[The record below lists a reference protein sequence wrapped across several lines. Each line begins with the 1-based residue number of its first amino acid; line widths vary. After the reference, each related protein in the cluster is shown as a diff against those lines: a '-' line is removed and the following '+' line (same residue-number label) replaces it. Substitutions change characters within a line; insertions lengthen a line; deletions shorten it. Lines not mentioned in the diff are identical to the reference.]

1 MKNEILK
8 QKDWLELNWETVGNW
23 IFVNGVWYPK
33 EEYENWLLSSPIND
47 IRNGYEN
54 RVMGAYPSAMAYL
67 ISIWK
72 KDLKRHP
79 SKRKIF
85 KSKNRN

>member
-8 QKDWLELNWETVGNW
+8 QKKWLELNFEFVGNW
-23 IFVNGVWYPK
+23 IFVNGVWYQK
-33 EEYENWLLSSPIND
+33 EEYENWVLSSPLDD
-47 IRNGYEN
+47 IINGYETK
-54 RVMGAYPSAMAYL
+54 VMGAYPSAMNYL

-72 KDLKRHP
+72 KDCKRQP

-85 KSKNRN
+85 KSNNKK